1 MKKILINLSIPVLA
15 ALFIAGV
22 ILATNTFPT
31 TLNDWSSGETIE
43 SDWADALEAKIGVDS
58 SAVTTSLDYLLRSAS
73 SADPGHIHTIFS
85 TLEVTTLST
94 ADAYFMVSSA
104 DENDGDVFIV
114 DGSWNVGIG
123 DNDPDAILEVTSTS
137 ATAAVDYFYISS
149 SESGDGDILRVT
161 TTGTITFNDAYIFPT
176 TDGTSSYQLT
186 TDGSGNLSWAAAS
199 GSFQIPEYEILDPIS
214 GEEIKVGDFVLGT
227 IDYTLPD
234 GALHGLW
241 TKFDN
246 VKEEL
251 CPNDLEDRIEAL
263 ENRIEELELSRW
275 DKLINYFK

>member
-1 MKKILINLSIPVLA
+1 MKKTLINLSIPVLA

-43 SDWADALEAKIGVDS
+43 SDWADALETKIGADS
-58 SAVTTSLDYLLRSAS
+58 SAVTTSLDYLLTSAS
-73 SADPGHIHTIFS
+73 SVDPGHIHYGDPSPDAI
-85 TLEVTTLST
+85 LEVVSSGGSDLFMLST
-94 ADAYFMVSSA
+94 TTAS
-104 DENDGDVFIV
+104 DGDVFIV
-114 DGSWNVGIG
+114 NNAGNVGIG
-123 DNDPDAILEVTSTS
+123 TTTPDYKLEVDGILDATTLSINS
-137 ATAAVDYFYISS
+137 A
-149 SESGDGDILRVT
+149 
-161 TTGTITFNDAYIFPT
+161 ITFPNYA
-176 TDGTSSYQLT
+176 GTNGQWLKI
-186 TDGSGNLSWAAAS
+186 DGSGNLYWTSS
-199 GSFQIPEYEILDPIS
+199 SFQIPAHEVIDPIS
-214 GEEIKVGDFVLGT
+214 GELIEPGDFVLGT

-251 CPNDLEDRIEAL
+251 CPSNLEDRIEAL
-263 ENRIEELELSRW
+263 ENKIEELELSRW